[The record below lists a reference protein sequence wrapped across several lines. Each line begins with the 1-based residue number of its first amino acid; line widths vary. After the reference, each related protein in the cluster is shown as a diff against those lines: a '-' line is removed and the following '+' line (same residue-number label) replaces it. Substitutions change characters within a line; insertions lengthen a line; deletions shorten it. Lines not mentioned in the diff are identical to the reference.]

1 MLDNMKMRG
10 KMKRGL
16 SPVIATTLLIAM
28 VVVLGLIIFLWFRG
42 FTEESVTKF
51 GGTNIKLVCGDVAFE
66 SSYSSSSGNLF
77 LSNVGNV
84 PIYSFKLKIQ
94 KTGGYETVDIK
105 DIASAWPETG
115 LNQGGV
121 FSEDVSSSV
130 SDATEITVIPILRGS
145 SDAGPRMHTCEEQYG
160 EQIVL

>member
-1 MLDNMKMRG
+1 MRG
-10 KMKRGL
+10 KIKRGL

-66 SSYSSSSGNLF
+66 SSYSSDSGNLF
-77 LSNVGNV
+77 LSNIGNV

-94 KTGGYETVDIK
+94 KPGSYETVDIK
-105 DIASAWPETG
+105 DIAADWPTTG
-115 LNQGGV
+115 LTQGGI
-121 FSEDVSSSV
+121 FSGNVSSSITG
-130 SDATEITVIPILRGS
+130 AEEITVIPILRGN
-145 SDAGPRMHTCEEQYG
+145 SDEGPRMYTCEEQYG